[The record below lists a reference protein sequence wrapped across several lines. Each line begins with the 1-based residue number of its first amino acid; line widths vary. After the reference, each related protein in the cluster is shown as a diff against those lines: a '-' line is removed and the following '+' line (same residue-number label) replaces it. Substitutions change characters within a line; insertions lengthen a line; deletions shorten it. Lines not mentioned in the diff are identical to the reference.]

1 MKEPMNRA
9 FSSLEELFDE
19 KAMKKVGGRMS
30 NISPFNMATM
40 VIGFFSYSKKKKYF
54 AHLIHNVGY
63 SASTFLTVV
72 LASTTGSGKYH
83 H

>member
-19 KAMKKVGGRMS
+19 KAMKKMGGRMS

-40 VIGFFSYSKKKKYF
+40 VIGFFYYSKKKKF

-72 LASTTGSGKYH
+72 LASTIGSAKYH